1 VIGGLIGVY
10 FGWVRTPVSINST
23 SISALRS
30 DYKTDYIL
38 MIAEVYASDNN
49 INQAVASFSDLGDQP
64 PLRYVQQAIIDAEK
78 LGFSQQDLQLLAGLS
93 SALQSP
99 AIGTVTP

>member
-1 VIGGLIGVY
+1 MIGVY
-10 FGWVRTPVSINST
+10 IGWVRTPVTIDTT
-23 SISALRS
+23 SLSALRA

-38 MIAEVYASDNN
+38 MIAEIYASDNN
-49 INQAVASFSDLGDQP
+49 LNQAVASFSDLGDQT

-78 LGFSQQDLQLLAGLS
+78 LGFSQQDLQMLADLS

-99 AIGTVTP
+99 VTGTETP

>member
-1 VIGGLIGVY
+1 MTID
-10 FGWVRTPVSINST
+10 TT
-23 SISALRS
+23 SLSALRA

-38 MIAEVYASDNN
+38 MIAEIYASDNN
-49 INQAVASFSDLGDQP
+49 LNQAVASFSDLGDQT

-78 LGFSQQDLQLLAGLS
+78 LGFSQQDLQMLADLS

-99 AIGTVTP
+99 VTGTETP